1 MSDPA
6 ASSAH
11 PAAQALFDLGLQQ
24 EDGAPLPPA
33 AGPQKIARVQ
43 IETAAALELDYA
55 VPEKLVKQVSIG
67 TRVMVPLQH
76 QRVAAVVIELLDS
89 TRFNARLKE
98 IASLVGSRPMF
109 TTGLLKLA
117 HWISGYY
124 VVPVNRVLRTML
136 PQAVREKPETFLTD
150 SHLKLAK
157 EPPPE
162 VFEKLHNT
170 APMQARI
177 LEKLR
182 VNGGEATLSELRR
195 ELPRATTI
203 IKPLLKAGWIVRS
216 EIRVERDP
224 FQTEEFLPSQ
234 ALTLTEEQK
243 TAYEAVLR
251 AVHGQPP
258 PTVPAPAV
266 TASPPA
272 ETAAAEGAAL
282 ATAATAFSTLL
293 LHGVT
298 GSGKT
303 EVYLQAIA
311 EVLKLGKTALVLVPE
326 ISLTPQTIERFKARF
341 SEQKDAIAVLH
352 SHLSDGERH
361 DEWFKIHE
369 GRAQIVIGARS
380 AIFAPLENLGLIIVD
395 EEHEPSYKQE
405 DAPRY
410 HARDVA
416 VVRGRIEQCPVLLGS
431 ATPSLESFQNAS
443 TGKYQLLN
451 MTKRTDGKSMPL
463 IRIVDMR
470 LERRKGTEVSFENTG
485 ILSQKLRTA
494 VLDRLN
500 KREQTIL
507 FLNRRG
513 FNTSL
518 GCVSCGEVVQCQE
531 CAIPMTLHKKDNR
544 LVCHICGARRMP
556 PAKCPSCK
564 QPGLKYSGF
573 GTERVEQAVK
583 EVFPT
588 ARIARVD
595 TDTMQRKNQLRDTLK
610 DFRAQKLDILIGT
623 QMIAKGLDFPNV
635 TLVGVL
641 NADTALNLPDFRAA
655 ERTFQL
661 LVQVAGRAGRGEVKG
676 EVFVQTHA
684 PHSPAIQ
691 FSRHND
697 FDGYALQEL
706 EHRLAFKYP
715 PFAHVVLL
723 SARGKHEAQ
732 AEFTL
737 QTLHKRLETGLPE
750 GTIMGEPAPAPLSKA
765 HGQHRFQL
773 LLRSEKIR
781 VLCAH
786 IRKVVEGLSVPPEIY
801 VSWDVDPMNVG

>member
-1 MSDPA
+1 MSAPSP
-6 ASSAH
+6 SSTK
-11 PAAQALFDLGLQQ
+11 PAAQSLFDLGLA
-24 EDGAPLPPA
+24 GADV
-33 AGPQKIARVQ
+33 AGEAGGMMEAGQHIARVQ

-55 VPEKLVKQVSIG
+55 IPEKLEGKIGIG
-67 TRVMVPLQH
+67 TRVMVPLQN
-76 QRVAAVVIELLDS
+76 QRVAAVVIELLES
-89 TRFNARLKE
+89 SSFNTRLKE

-109 TTGLLKLA
+109 TPGLLKLA
-117 HWISGYY
+117 HWISDYY

-162 VFEKLHNT
+162 VFEKMHAN

-182 VNGGEATLSELRR
+182 SNGGEATLSELRR
-195 ELPRATTI
+195 ELPRATAI
-203 IKPLLKAGWIVRS
+203 IKPLLKAGWITRS

-234 ALTLTEEQK
+234 PLTLTEEQQVV
-243 TAYEAVLR
+243 YEAVWKTIQR
-251 AVHGQPP
+251 EGGITHSPTTTEPRPP
-258 PTVPAPAV
+258 
-266 TASPPA
+266 
-272 ETAAAEGAAL
+272 
-282 ATAATAFSTLL
+282 STLL

-311 EVLKLGKTALVLVPE
+311 RVLEMGKTALVLVPE

-341 SEQKDAIAVLH
+341 SEKTDAIAVLH

-361 DEWFKIHE
+361 DEWFKVHE

-416 VVRGRIEQCPVLLGS
+416 VVRGRIERCAVLLGS
-431 ATPSLESFQNAS
+431 ATPSLESFQNA
-443 TGKYQLLN
+443 TQGKYELLN

-470 LERRKGTEVSFENTG
+470 LERRKGTEVSFVNTG
-485 ILSQKLRTA
+485 ILSLKLRTA
-494 VLDRLN
+494 ITARLE
-500 KREQTIL
+500 KKEQTIL

-518 GCVSCGEVVQCQE
+518 SCVACGETVQCQE

-544 LVCHICGARRMP
+544 LVCHICGARRVP
-556 PAKCPSCK
+556 PTKCPSCK
-564 QPGLKYSGF
+564 EPGLKYSGF
-573 GTERVEQAVK
+573 GTERVEQAVR
-583 EVFPT
+583 EVFPQ
-588 ARIARVD
+588 ARMARVD

-641 NADTALNLPDFRAA
+641 NADTALNIPDFRAA

-661 LVQVAGRAGRGEVKG
+661 LVQVAGRSGRGEVKG
-676 EVFVQTHA
+676 EVFVQTFA

-691 FSRHND
+691 FSRHTD
-697 FDGYALQEL
+697 YEGYAQQEL
-706 EHRLAFKYP
+706 EQRLAFKYP
-715 PFAHVVLL
+715 PYTHMVLI
-723 SARGKHEAQ
+723 SARGKHETQ

-737 QTLHKRLETGLPE
+737 QTLHKRLEQGLPV
-750 GTIMGEPAPAPLSKA
+750 GTIMGDPTPASLAKA

-786 IRKVVEGLSVPPEIY
+786 IKRVVDGLTLPSDIY
-801 VSWDVDPMNVG
+801 VSWDVDPMNVS

>member
-1 MSDPA
+1 MSDRPA
-6 ASSAH
+6 NSARP
-11 PAAQALFDLGLQQ
+11 PAQSLFDLGMPRPEGQA
-24 EDGAPLPPA
+24 APALEP
-33 AGPQKIARVQ
+33 GQKVARVQ

-55 VPEKLVKQVSIG
+55 VPEKLERHIGIG
-67 TRVMVPLQH
+67 TRVMVPLQN
-76 QRVAAVVIELLDS
+76 QRVAAVVIELLES
-89 TRFNARLKE
+89 TNYNAKLKE

-109 TTGLLKLA
+109 TPGLIRLA
-117 HWISGYY
+117 HWIADYY

-157 EPPPE
+157 EPPPD

-182 VNGGEATLSELRR
+182 ANGGEATLSELRR

-203 IKPLLKAGWIVRS
+203 IKPLLKAGWITRS

-234 ALTLTEEQK
+234 PLTLTEEQK
-243 TAYEAVLR
+243 VAYDALIKAIHGEFKSPNKKEGTEEA
-251 AVHGQPP
+251 ASP
-258 PTVPAPAV
+258 VPAPF
-266 TASPPA
+266 P
-272 ETAAAEGAAL
+272 
-282 ATAATAFSTLL
+282 TLL

-303 EVYLQAIA
+303 EVYLQSIA

-361 DEWFKIHE
+361 DEWFKVHE
-369 GRAQIVIGARS
+369 GRAKIVIGARS

-405 DAPRY
+405 EAPRY

-416 VVRGRIEQCPVLLGS
+416 VVRGRIERCPVLLGS

-443 TGKYQLLN
+443 TGKYEILH

-470 LERRKGTEVSFENTG
+470 LERRKGTEVSFANTG
-485 ILSQKLRTA
+485 ILSQRLRIA
-494 VLDRLN
+494 VQDRLT
-500 KREQTIL
+500 KKEQTIL

-518 GCVSCGEVVQCQE
+518 GCVACGETVQCQE

-544 LVCHICGARRMP
+544 LVCHICGARRLP
-556 PAKCPSCK
+556 PSKCPSCK
-564 QPGLKYSGF
+564 EPGLKYAGF

-583 EVFPT
+583 EVFPQ

-610 DFRAQKLDILIGT
+610 DFRSQKLDILIGT

-641 NADTALNLPDFRAA
+641 NADTALNIPDFRAA

-706 EHRLAFKYP
+706 EHRIAFKYP
-715 PFAHVVLL
+715 PYTHMVLI
-723 SARGKHEAQ
+723 SARGKHETQ

-737 QTLHKRLETGLPE
+737 QTLFKRLEQDLPE
-750 GTIMGEPAPAPLSKA
+750 GTIMGEPTPAALAKA

-781 VLCAH
+781 GLCAH
-786 IRKVVEGLSVPPEIY
+786 IKQVVDGLSVPSDIY
-801 VSWDVDPMNVG
+801 VTWDVDPMSVA